1 MAQEQ
6 TAVRLTQQMVQIDST
21 NPGNEEEGM
30 KQFLLSFAENLK
42 NDRVAVQT
50 EEVLP
55 GRHNV
60 MLSLSG
66 NEERAELVFICHM
79 DTVPVGNGW
88 NEEPFSGEIKD
99 GRLYG
104 RGACDMKSGFACA
117 LSAFQSAVELY
128 REERM
133 PGRTLKL
140 IGTVDEE
147 GNMSGVEKAIQAGW
161 VTKDSLVLDMEPT
174 NGEIQAAHKGRVW
187 FEIAVEG
194 TTAHA
199 AAPWKGADAIAAMAE
214 VISFIR
220 KEFVKLT
227 HHPQMGASTVS
238 FGRISGGNQ
247 PYVVSEQCMVTV
259 DMRLVPPYT
268 SKDAEEIVKRAI
280 QYAQAEIRDV
290 YYRDKEVPSTTR
302 HKEKNGSK
310 IKITYH
316 ITGDRPYIEMDENSE
331 LLIKL
336 LDSCEKTI
344 GHGAE
349 TGIFPGYTDTAVI
362 AGKLGNRNCMS
373 YGPGNLELAHKPD
386 ESVPIE
392 DILRCEKVLKELIN
406 GLSA

>member
-1 MAQEQ
+1 M
-6 TAVRLTQQMVQIDST
+6 
-21 NPGNEEEGM
+21 
-30 KQFLLSFAENLK
+30 
-42 NDRVAVQT
+42 
-50 EEVLP
+50 
-55 GRHNV
+55 
-60 MLSLSG
+60 
-66 NEERAELVFICHM
+66 
-79 DTVPVGNGW
+79 
-88 NEEPFSGEIKD
+88 
-99 GRLYG
+99 
-104 RGACDMKSGFACA
+104 
-117 LSAFQSAVELY
+117 
-128 REERM
+128 
-133 PGRTLKL
+133 
-140 IGTVDEE
+140 
-147 GNMSGVEKAIQAGW
+147 
-161 VTKDSLVLDMEPT
+161 
-174 NGEIQAAHKGRVW
+174 
-187 FEIAVEG
+187 
-194 TTAHA
+194 
-199 AAPWKGADAIAAMAE
+199 
-214 VISFIR
+214 
-220 KEFVKLT
+220 
-227 HHPQMGASTVS
+227 
-238 FGRISGGNQ
+238 
-247 PYVVSEQCMVTV
+247 VSEQCMVTV

-290 YYRDKEVPSTTR
+290 YSRDKEVPSTTR